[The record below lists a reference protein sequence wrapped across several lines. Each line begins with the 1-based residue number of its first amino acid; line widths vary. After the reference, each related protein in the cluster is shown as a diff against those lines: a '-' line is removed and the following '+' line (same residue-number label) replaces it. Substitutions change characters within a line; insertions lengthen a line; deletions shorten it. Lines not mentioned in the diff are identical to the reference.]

1 MLNSDGTAAPAN
13 LLPLPSAQ
21 PLRLYNRGKDNE
33 HYGFYTYYD
42 RSIFLKQINGTNRGG
57 NPADVNGG
65 STEEAASLRCT
76 FAQTRFLV
84 QIWTRSQSSKPLL
97 QSSAQSGSNEFKRP
111 GTFPFPV
118 TVTIDRHG
126 GDAAKKNLYCYTM
139 ESDGTIKNDA
149 SKRAFEF
156 EDRGF
161 GGNLVDG
168 TQGRQ
173 NVTGPIDGG
182 SGGCSCKYQNWL
194 D

>member
-1 MLNSDGTAAPAN
+1 M
-13 LLPLPSAQ
+13 
-21 PLRLYNRGKDNE
+21 
-33 HYGFYTYYD
+33 
-42 RSIFLKQINGTNRGG
+42 
-57 NPADVNGG
+57 NGG

-111 GTFPFPV
+111 GTCPFPV